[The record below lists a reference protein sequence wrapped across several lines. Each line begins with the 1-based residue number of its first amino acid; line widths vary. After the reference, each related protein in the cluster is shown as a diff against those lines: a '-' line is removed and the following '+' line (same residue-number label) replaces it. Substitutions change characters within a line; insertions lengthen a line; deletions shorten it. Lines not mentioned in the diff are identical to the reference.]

1 MQSHL
6 IHLRRNAH
14 LFNESRLSKN
24 FSHCSTSLLLVL
36 LSHFFHPFMDE
47 KVDFAKSG
55 VCNPGTWAPGYPG
68 ALPLCQLGRGTGE
81 YFSLKNSGFSGDIFF
96 QNFGN
101 K

>member
-6 IHLRRNAH
+6 IHLRTNAH

-55 VCNPGTWAPGYPG
+55 VCNPGTWAHGSHG
-68 ALPLCQLGRGTGE
+68 ALPFSWEGERG
-81 YFSLKNSGFSGDIFF
+81 IFF
-96 QNFGN
+96 SKKLGVFRGYVFQYFGG
-101 K
+101 